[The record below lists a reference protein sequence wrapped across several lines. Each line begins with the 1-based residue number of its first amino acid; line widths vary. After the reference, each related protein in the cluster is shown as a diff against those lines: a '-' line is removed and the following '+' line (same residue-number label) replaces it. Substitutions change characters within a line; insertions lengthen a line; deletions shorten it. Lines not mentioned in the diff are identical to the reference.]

1 MDNTIVGLSCLA
13 KGESRGEI
21 CGSLFF
27 LSGRE
32 NFSRLYE
39 RWYILIFSLII
50 AILIIVLL
58 VKAIGLI
65 GAKTEEVRQRT
76 KRRH

>member
-1 MDNTIVGLSCLA
+1 M
-13 KGESRGEI
+13 
-21 CGSLFF
+21 
-27 LSGRE
+27 
-32 NFSRLYE
+32 
-39 RWYILIFSLII
+39 FSLII

-58 VKAIGLI
+58 VKAIGL

>member
-1 MDNTIVGLSCLA
+1 M
-13 KGESRGEI
+13 
-21 CGSLFF
+21 
-27 LSGRE
+27 
-32 NFSRLYE
+32 
-39 RWYILIFSLII
+39 FSLII

-58 VKAIGLI
+58 VKTIGLI

>member
-1 MDNTIVGLSCLA
+1 M
-13 KGESRGEI
+13 
-21 CGSLFF
+21 
-27 LSGRE
+27 
-32 NFSRLYE
+32 
-39 RWYILIFSLII
+39 FSLII

-58 VKAIGLI
+58 VKAIDLI

>member
-1 MDNTIVGLSCLA
+1 MEK
-13 KGESRGEI
+13 KGTK
-21 CGSLFF
+21 
-27 LSGRE
+27 
-32 NFSRLYE
+32 
-39 RWYILIFSLII
+39 I
-50 AILIIVLL
+50 AYFVALGLIIVLL

>member
-1 MDNTIVGLSCLA
+1 MRKVVFIM
-13 KGESRGEI
+13 
-21 CGSLFF
+21 
-27 LSGRE
+27 
-32 NFSRLYE
+32 
-39 RWYILIFSLII
+39 FSLII

>member
-1 MDNTIVGLSCLA
+1 MFG
-13 KGESRGEI
+13 
-21 CGSLFF
+21 
-27 LSGRE
+27 
-32 NFSRLYE
+32 
-39 RWYILIFSLII
+39 LII

-76 KRRH
+76 KKRH

>member
-1 MDNTIVGLSCLA
+1 M
-13 KGESRGEI
+13 
-21 CGSLFF
+21 
-27 LSGRE
+27 
-32 NFSRLYE
+32 
-39 RWYILIFSLII
+39 FSLII

-58 VKAIGLI
+58 VKEIGLI

>member
-1 MDNTIVGLSCLA
+1 MINLKALMEKRA
-13 KGESRGEI
+13 
-21 CGSLFF
+21 
-27 LSGRE
+27 
-32 NFSRLYE
+32 
-39 RWYILIFSLII
+39 
-50 AILIIVLL
+50 VLL

>member
-1 MDNTIVGLSCLA
+1 M
-13 KGESRGEI
+13 
-21 CGSLFF
+21 
-27 LSGRE
+27 
-32 NFSRLYE
+32 
-39 RWYILIFSLII
+39 FSLII

-65 GAKTEEVRQRT
+65 GGKTEEVRQRT